1 MSDLAER
8 IDTIER
14 GYEYLLAYAAQ
25 GRRDDS
31 GSEVR
36 ATLTAM
42 HAALDGLEKL
52 LGEAIG
58 RAGREAGGSR
68 ETGAGRETGGGR
80 KTDEPR
86 EAGGAYS
93 TPDVAAFLEAITE
106 DARKARGAI
115 ALVLSRPAISSLLV
129 DNLNASI
136 HLRALLTDVFLV
148 DQALK
153 T

>member
-1 MSDLAER
+1 MSTLSER

-25 GRRDDS
+25 GRRDDT

-36 ATLTAM
+36 QTLSAM
-42 HAALDGLEKL
+42 HAALDGLATAVAECL
-52 LGEAIG
+52 NSANSANSASSANLAAPEA
-58 RAGREAGGSR
+58 ALCAPEA
-68 ETGAGRETGGGR
+68 TTQDA
-80 KTDEPR
+80 
-86 EAGGAYS
+86 
-93 TPDVAAFLEAITE
+93 AAFI
-106 DARKARGAI
+106 DAVIDDSRKARGAI

-153 T
+153 P

>member
-1 MSDLAER
+1 MSELTDR

-25 GRRDDS
+25 GRQDDA
-31 GSEVR
+31 GSEAR
-36 ATLTAM
+36 KTLADM
-42 HAALDGLEKL
+42 HAALDGL
-52 LGEAIG
+52 GEILQTAVRG
-58 RAGREAGGSR
+58 TSAAAARDA
-68 ETGAGRETGGGR
+68 
-80 KTDEPR
+80 
-86 EAGGAYS
+86 
-93 TPDVAAFLEAITE
+93 AAFIEAVNE

-136 HLRALLTDVFLV
+136 HLRALLTDVFLA

-153 T
+153 